1 MFTAGSYV
9 THCPVTRS
17 TARSVCQRLPGVDCV
32 LRNELYTVAPQARGV
47 QSMAMVSPR
56 IVGLIHGMPVL
67 LPLRSYEID
76 FVMYTAAIDPPPQLD
91 MSWGVSDGDGR

>member
-1 MFTAGSYV
+1 
-9 THCPVTRS
+9 
-17 TARSVCQRLPGVDCV
+17 
-32 LRNELYTVAPQARGV
+32 
-47 QSMAMVSPR
+47 MAMVSPR